1 MSSFI
6 LRFRGVNILS
16 NFLSIVSDEKGIE
29 QEEIGKIK
37 FLEEQTRTKWGEL
50 VELPQDFYIK
60 TKKLIEDL
68 RKKGDLE
75 KAKKLEES
83 LDTII
88 NIRTRKILMLAYF
101 KVNDDK
107 LINKMTFE
115 EKELFQLLREVI
127 DEWQQ
132 KVK

>member
-1 MSSFI
+1 VSSFI

>member
-1 MSSFI
+1 VSSFI

-60 TKKLIEDL
+60 LK
-68 RKKGDLE
+68 
-75 KAKKLEES
+75 
-83 LDTII
+83 
-88 NIRTRKILMLAYF
+88 N
-101 KVNDDK
+101 
-107 LINKMTFE
+107 
-115 EKELFQLLREVI
+115 
-127 DEWQQ
+127 
-132 KVK
+132 

>member
-1 MSSFI
+1 
-6 LRFRGVNILS
+6 
-16 NFLSIVSDEKGIE
+16 
-29 QEEIGKIK
+29 
-37 FLEEQTRTKWGEL
+37 
-50 VELPQDFYIK
+50 
-60 TKKLIEDL
+60 
-68 RKKGDLE
+68 LE